1 LYGQKAGVTM
11 GASYNKLFKLL
22 IDRKMKKGELC
33 RAAGISGTSIAKLAR
48 GDTVNTEILIKVCR
62 ALKCDF
68 ADIMEMEP
76 ELEADNNNSVA

>member
-1 LYGQKAGVTM
+1 M

-22 IDRKMKKGELC
+22 IDRKMKKGELQ
-33 RAAGISGTSIAKLAR
+33 RRSGVSGTSIAKLGR
-48 GDTVNTEILIKVCR
+48 GETVNTDILVKICR

-76 ELEADNNNSVA
+76 EPQDGNQHLEA